1 MLTRVLEDGGFSGW
15 GFVMDVGTATAA
27 GALRWARAAVLA
39 TVALLTAAL
48 AHVGAGDRLPS
59 TPALAALL
67 AAVTLLV
74 APLLRH
80 PASTRCVVLL
90 MAGGE
95 TCLHFALSALTH
107 APGGSSSAAGS
118 MRDPM
123 PGMSQMAHTAGF
135 AGVSGAHVLM
145 AETHLAAAVLV
156 GLWLA
161 AGERAL
167 WTLLGLTLDTV
178 LTAAAVLAGRT
189 STFSGDLLQPVTRAT
204 LQRGPLPLQRRAW
217 ASQVVTRRGPP
228 AGPARPLGA

>member
-1 MLTRVLEDGGFSGW
+1 
-15 GFVMDVGTATAA
+15 MDVGTAA

-39 TVALLTAAL
+39 TVALLTAGL

-59 TPALAALL
+59 TSALAALL
-67 AAVTLLV
+67 ASVTLLV

-80 PASTRCVVLL
+80 PASTRRVVLL

-107 APGGSSSAAGS
+107 AGGGGSSSAAT

-123 PGMSQMAHTAGF
+123 LGMSQMAHSADL

-145 AETHLAAAVLV
+145 AETHLAAAVVV

-167 WTLLGLTLDTV
+167 WTLLCLTLDTAR
-178 LTAAAVLAGRT
+178 TAAAVLAGR
-189 STFSGDLLQPVTRAT
+189 SSIFLGDLLQPVTRAT
-204 LQRGPLPLQRRAW
+204 VQRGPLPLQWRAS
-217 ASQVVTRRGPP
+217 ASRVVTRRGPP
-228 AGPARPLGA
+228 AAPARPLGA